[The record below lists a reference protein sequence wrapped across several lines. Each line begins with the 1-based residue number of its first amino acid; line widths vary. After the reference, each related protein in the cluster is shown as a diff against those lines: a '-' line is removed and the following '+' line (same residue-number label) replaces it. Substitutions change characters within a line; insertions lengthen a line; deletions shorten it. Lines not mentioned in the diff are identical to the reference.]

1 MATDALLVLTT
12 LGSSGDARALVRGLV
27 EDRLIACGTLF
38 PAASIYRWEGAV
50 QEEEEV
56 LVLLK
61 TDASKWDALSAA
73 VQDRHPYDVPEL
85 LAFPAEEGS
94 GTYLSWLKAEVAP

>member
-12 LGSSGDARALVRGLV
+12 LGSSGDARNLVRGLV
-27 EDRLIACGTLF
+27 EDRLVACGTMV

-50 QEEEEV
+50 HEEEEV
-56 LVLLK
+56 VVLLK
-61 TDASKWDALSAA
+61 TDVSKWDALSAA

-85 LAFPAEEGS
+85 LAFPATAGS
-94 GTYLSWLKAEVAP
+94 SPYLSWVKTEVGA

>member
-12 LGSSGDARALVRGLV
+12 LGSTGDARTLVRGLV
-27 EDRLIACGTLF
+27 EDRLIACGTML

-50 QEEEEV
+50 HEEEEV
-56 LVLLK
+56 VVLLK

-94 GTYLSWLKAEVAP
+94 SAYLDWLKAEVTR

>member
-27 EDRLIACGTLF
+27 EDRLVACGTMV

-50 QEEEEV
+50 HEEEEV
-56 LVLLK
+56 VVLLK
-61 TDASKWDALSAA
+61 TDVSKWDALSAA

-85 LAFPAEEGS
+85 LAFPAAAGAS
-94 GTYLSWLKAEVAP
+94 SYLSWVKTEVGA

>member
-12 LGSSGDARALVRGLV
+12 LGSSGDARTLVRGLV
-27 EDRLIACGTLF
+27 EDRLIACGTML

-50 QEEEEV
+50 HEEDEV
-56 LVLLK
+56 VVLLK

-73 VQDRHPYDVPEL
+73 VHDRHPYDVPEL
-85 LAFPAEEGS
+85 LAFPAQEGAS
-94 GTYLSWLKAEVAP
+94 DYLAWLKNEVTL

>member
-12 LGSSGDARALVRGLV
+12 LGSTGDARTLVRGLV
-27 EDRLIACGTLF
+27 EDRLIACGTMV

-50 QEEEEV
+50 HEEEEV
-56 LVLLK
+56 VVLLK

-73 VQDRHPYDVPEL
+73 VRDRHPYDVPEL

-94 GTYLSWLKAEVAP
+94 SAYLNWLKAEVTR